1 MKKPFEK
8 LRVLVVD
15 DNEQARKVLMMVFE
29 RLGIEKIF
37 TANDGL
43 EAQNLLAAMEGSID
57 LILCD
62 WNMPVMSGMDLLRQ
76 IRWGYPDLPFI
87 MVTAN
92 SDLQSARAAKEQGAT
107 DFIAKPVTAKEVEE
121 RLRGLFE
128 HM

>member
-1 MKKPFEK
+1 MIKPFDK

-15 DNEQARKVLMMVFE
+15 DNEQARNVLIMVFE
-29 RLGIEKIF
+29 RLGIKKIYA
-37 TANDGL
+37 ANDGL
-43 EAQNLLAAMEGSID
+43 EAQNLLASMEGSID

-121 RLRGLFE
+121 RLRALFE
-128 HM
+128 IM